1 MKMYYLKT
9 KNTYKR
15 SLPKKKHFKK
25 ALFISAVIFLLL
37 FINLVSY
44 GSKTL
49 VMEKVII
56 KKGDTLWSIA
66 RNYNDRNDDLRKIVN
81 KIKKANSLESV
92 ILQPGQEIKVPQ

>member
-1 MKMYYLKT
+1 M
-9 KNTYKR
+9 
-15 SLPKKKHFKK
+15 
-25 ALFISAVIFLLL
+25 LFISAVIFLLL

-49 VMEKVII
+49 VMEKVIV

>member
-1 MKMYYLKT
+1 MYYLKT

-15 SLPKKKHFKK
+15 SLTKEKHLRKV
-25 ALFISAVIFLLL
+25 LFISAVIFLLL

-49 VMEKVII
+49 VMEKVIV